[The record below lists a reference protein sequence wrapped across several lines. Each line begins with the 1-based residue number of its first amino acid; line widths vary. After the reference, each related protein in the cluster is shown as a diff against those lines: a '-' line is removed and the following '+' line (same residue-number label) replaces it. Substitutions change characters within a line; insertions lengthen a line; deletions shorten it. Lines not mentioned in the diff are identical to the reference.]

1 MAHLERDTSS
11 SSDGPMPR
19 LELEGTSSAD
29 GGATRCPSPGSTE
42 SDNLDDLPD
51 SLLWYSVDR
60 GNAVSALDDVD

>member
-42 SDNLDDLPD
+42 SANLGDLQD
-51 SLLWYSVDR
+51 SDR

>member
-19 LELEGTSSAD
+19 LELEGTSSSD
-29 GGATRCPSPGSTE
+29 GGAATRCPSPGSTE
-42 SDNLDDLPD
+42 SANLDDPQD
-51 SLLWYSVDR
+51 SDR